1 MRSVSTATREKA
13 RSAIETPKI
22 NKIIKIIMV
31 LVHYLK
37 YGDKY
42 QKRHPPRVNL
52 FPLMEQKWGVMFY
65 EEVEGTAEILLKLL

>member
-1 MRSVSTATREKA
+1 M
-13 RSAIETPKI
+13 
-22 NKIIKIIMV
+22 IMV

-42 QKRHPPRVNL
+42 QKRHPPKVNV

>member
-1 MRSVSTATREKA
+1 MSTATREKVC
-13 RSAIETPKI
+13 SAMETPKI
-22 NKIIKIIMV
+22 NKIIKMIMV

-42 QKRHPPRVNL
+42 QKRHPPKVNV